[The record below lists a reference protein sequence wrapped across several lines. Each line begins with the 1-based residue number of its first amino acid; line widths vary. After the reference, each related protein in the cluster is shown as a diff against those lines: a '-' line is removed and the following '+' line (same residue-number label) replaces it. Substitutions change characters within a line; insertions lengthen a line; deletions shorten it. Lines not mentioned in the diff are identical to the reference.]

1 MDWNS
6 LNPNQGSIFQKVQM
20 EAIMTGTESRSC
32 AFFLTSATA
41 LSGQQRQALGVSFY
55 RGGEA
60 AEEQSTN
67 GTFKMTQ

>member
-1 MDWNS
+1 
-6 LNPNQGSIFQKVQM
+6 M

-41 LSGQQRQALGVSFY
+41 LSGQQRQTLGVSFY